1 MRPDDFFDWPQIGET
16 TSQNRT
22 NLSGVSFF
30 TVFSQFFPYDLLFI
44 VFQNENGQSLR
55 TLGTFGTFLW
65 LSRGFPEAF
74 LGLS

>member
-1 MRPDDFFDWPQIGET
+1 MVFDTKYDFLMRPDDFFDWPQIGET

-44 VFQNENGQSLR
+44 VFQNENGQSLSV
-55 TLGTFGTFLW
+55 G
-65 LSRGFPEAF
+65 SVKV
-74 LGLS
+74 